1 MSETNGKKKGWLEP
15 RSKLNKKQ
23 STIATHEA
31 VLYYPMVDWKKNK
44 NDFITTWDVCDT
56 LVVSRPGTIVYKTI
70 LLKSSLA

>member
-1 MSETNGKKKGWLEP
+1 MSETKGGWLEP
-15 RSKLNKKQ
+15 RSKLNEKQ

-31 VLYYPMVDWKKNK
+31 VLYCPMVDWKNEK
-44 NDFITTWDVCDT
+44 DFITTWYVCDT